1 MYSFCGG
8 DIFMMQMM
16 FSIDMLT
23 TKVLYNF
30 FILLFLKFHDFR
42 PDGLGVIDFTSLL
55 STFACALNRSEL
67 LLWLT
72 YLNMESCI
80 GDNMIVVVLF
90 PKLCKMS
97 KITTFGGLKL

>member
-16 FSIDMLT
+16 FYENVMN
-23 TKVLYNF
+23 TKVVDNF
-30 FILLFLKFHDFR
+30 YILVFLKFQDFR
-42 PDGLGVIDFTSLL
+42 PAGLGVIDFTSLL
-55 STFACALNRSEL
+55 STFACALNRSEWL
-67 LLWLT
+67 HWLT